1 MLAKRGVDV
10 CIADQNFAGAQEIA
24 QKLQK
29 GGSAKSFAV
38 EFNAIDWDSQ
48 VGAFQKAVDTFGR
61 LDYVFP
67 IAGIGE
73 RKAIKDDPKDK
84 SWQKPDLTVI
94 DVDLNGVLYTSYLAI
109 QQFRRQEKGSDGIRG
124 RSKSMLCYEM
134 CGMFAEM

>member
-1 MLAKRGVDV
+1 MLVKRGVDV
-10 CIADQNFAGAQEIA
+10 CIADQNFAGAQEFA

-29 GGSAKSFAV
+29 DGSTKSFAV
-38 EFNAIDWDSQ
+38 EFNATDWDSQ

-73 RKAIKDDPKDK
+73 RKAIKNDPKDK
-84 SWQKPDLTVI
+84 GWQKPDLTVI

-109 QQFRRQEKGSDGIRG
+109 QQMRRQEKGSDGIRG
-124 RSKSMLCYEM
+124 RSKLMVCRTIR
-134 CGMFAEM
+134 GTFAEM